1 MIRRNFIPMAVPV
14 VGDEE
19 LRNVTKAIKSG
30 WISSRGEF
38 VRDFEGGFAAFC
50 AVDHAVAVSSGTA
63 ALHLALATVGI
74 GPGDEVILPAIT
86 HISAINAVTYQ
97 GGSPVLVDC
106 EPDTWCIDVN
116 AVARALNKRT
126 KAIIAVH
133 LFGQMADIPGL
144 RQIAGP
150 FDVPVIEDAAQAHGA
165 ILNGQK
171 SGSLGHI
178 GCFSFYAN
186 KIISTGEGG
195 MLTTNDQRLADRAA
209 KLRDQAGEKSNRFV
223 HLELGYNYR
232 MTNMQ
237 AAIGVAQLAKVEA
250 FINHRRAIAAR
261 YRGLLTH
268 GSGLTLPIERQGSQH
283 VHWVF
288 AMLVDEGK
296 FGRTRDQL
304 STALRNQGIDNRPFF
319 YSANQQPLYA
329 DRFLGQSFPVA
340 ERLAKDGLNLPS
352 GNDLQFDEV
361 DCIAQT
367 ILSLQQKR

>member
-1 MIRRNFIPMAVPV
+1 MAAPIL
-14 VGDEE
+14 GDEE
-19 LRNVTKAIKSG
+19 LQNVTKAIKSG

-38 VRDFEGGFAAFC
+38 VRDFEAGFAAFC

-63 ALHLALATVGI
+63 ALHLALAIVGI

-116 AVARALNKRT
+116 AVPRVVNKRT
-126 KAIIAVH
+126 KAIIGVH

-144 RQIAGP
+144 RQIARP
-150 FDVPVIEDAAQAHGA
+150 FDIPVIEDAAQAHGA
-165 ILNGQK
+165 TLNGQK

-186 KIISTGEGG
+186 KIMTTGEGG
-195 MLTTNDQRLADRAA
+195 MLTTNDQRLADKAA
-209 KLRDQAGEKSNRFV
+209 KLRDQASEKSSRFV
-223 HLELGYNYR
+223 HFELGYNYR

-237 AAIGVAQLAKVEA
+237 AALGVAQLAKVQA
-250 FINHRRAIAAR
+250 FINQRRAIANR
-261 YRGLLTH
+261 YRDLLAHVRGLV
-268 GSGLTLPIERQGSQH
+268 LPIERQGSQH

-296 FGRTRDQL
+296 FGRSRDQL
-304 STALRNQGIDNRPFF
+304 STALRNRGIDNRRFF
-319 YSANQQPLYA
+319 CSANEQPLYA
-329 DRFLGQSFPVA
+329 DRFFGQSFPVA
-340 ERLAKDGLNLPS
+340 ERLAKDGINLPS

-361 DCIAQT
+361 DYIAQT
-367 ILSLQQKR
+367 ILSLQQTP

>member
-1 MIRRNFIPMAVPV
+1 MIRRNFISMAVPV
-14 VGDEE
+14 LGDEE

-30 WISSRGEF
+30 WISSQGEF
-38 VRDFEGGFAAFC
+38 VRDFEAGFAAFC
-50 AVDHAVAVSSGTA
+50 SVDHAVAVSSGTA
-63 ALHLALATVGI
+63 ALHLALAIVGI

-116 AVARALNKRT
+116 AVARATNKRT
-126 KAIIAVH
+126 KAIIGVH

-150 FDVPVIEDAAQAHGA
+150 FDIPVIEDAAQAHGA
-165 ILNGQK
+165 TLNGQK

-186 KIISTGEGG
+186 KIMTTGEGG
-195 MLTTNDQRLADRAA
+195 MLTTSDQRLADKAA
-209 KLRDQAGEKSNRFV
+209 KLRDQASEKSNRFF

-237 AAIGVAQLAKVEA
+237 AALGVAQLDKVQA

-261 YRGLLTH
+261 YRGLLAGVH
-268 GSGLTLPIERQGSQH
+268 GLTLPIERQGSQH

-288 AMLVDEGK
+288 AMVVDEGK
-296 FGRTRDQL
+296 FGRNRDQL
-304 STALRNQGIDNRPFF
+304 ATALRNRGIDSRPFF

-329 DRFLGQSFPVA
+329 DRFFGQSLPVA
-340 ERLAKDGLNLPS
+340 ERLARDGINLPS
-352 GNDLQFDEV
+352 GNDLQFDQV
-361 DCIAQT
+361 DYIAQT
-367 ILSLQQKR
+367 IVSLQQTP